1 MVASATTTTAAAAAA
16 AATPHPLSA
25 LTADEVRQARDVIL
39 KLHPSSVID
48 FRVIYLLEPPKADV
62 VRFLDAE
69 HAGTLTA
76 DTPRPPRLAQLNYD
90 VIGGSNGDAAAAAA
104 AVPTQYHESVVDLG
118 AGKRVSNELIDTK
131 YHASLGMYVPFSHST
146 SPPPSFL
153 LTLKQLRV

>member
-1 MVASATTTTAAAAAA
+1 MVAAAATTT
-16 AATPHPLSA
+16 ATPHPLSA

-90 VIGGSNGDAAAAAA
+90 VIGGSTGDA

-118 AGKRVSNELIDTK
+118 AGKRISNELIDTK
-131 YHASLGMYVPFSHST
+131 YHASLGMYVLSVTAGPD
-146 SPPPSFL
+146 PSSLARF
-153 LTLKQLRV
+153 